1 MCMNSLSF
9 LVSEREPLSPILQ
22 KHCFSRENSQLVLFE
37 GISINPHVSSS
48 EEEEKREPSAAELE
62 SFGQMPIKFTER

>member
-1 MCMNSLSF
+1 MNSLSF
-9 LVSEREPLSPILQ
+9 LVSERAASLSPILQ